1 MWDYI
6 KNSCAELSGTTDR
19 RRWMSRLLMQS
30 MGTAQCLRT
39 RKWAGVS
46 KCICILLICAVRGKQ
61 PPDERDIS
69 SPESGTKVGGK
80 CIIKP
85 LKNWEWCQLLANME
99 PEQHPALRARH
110 LSCCRSSVFTGPTKQ
125 LLPRRCRGR
134 GLEKGQGDSAPV
146 SQPPLSSS
154 LMPGALEC
162 TQNTPYPCDE
172 THPTALQGT
181 VLHPCSDLF
190 FSSTIPVEEF
200 GTINYRTSLIPG
212 KLIDRIETHI
222 SVRKHLGEF
231 CIIWDLICPLLLFHL
246 YPSCHR
252 LKIKK

>member
-1 MWDYI
+1 MWAYI
-6 KNSCAELSGTTDR
+6 KNSCAELSGKTDR

-30 MGTAQCLRT
+30 MGTAQCLRAG
-39 RKWAGVS
+39 KWAGVS

-85 LKNWEWCQLLANME
+85 LKNWEWCQVLANME

-110 LSCCRSSVFTGPTKQ
+110 LSCCRSGVFTGPTKQ

-134 GLEKGQGDSAPV
+134 GWRKARVTRLQFPSLPSPPHLCLERWSAHKT
-146 SQPPLSSS
+146 PPTLVMKRIPQH
-154 LMPGALEC
+154 L
-162 TQNTPYPCDE
+162 PYYA
-172 THPTALQGT
+172 HVQIF
-181 VLHPCSDLF
+181 F

-200 GTINYRTSLIPG
+200 CTINYP
-212 KLIDRIETHI
+212 K
-222 SVRKHLGEF
+222 K
-231 CIIWDLICPLLLFHL
+231 PL
-246 YPSCHR
+246 
-252 LKIKK
+252 